1 MQQLYDVV
9 GISRQAFQQQ
19 RQAKDQRAGR
29 VAQLLDRVR
38 CERQDHPSMGARSM
52 YQMWQLDP
60 QKQAWLEGI
69 GRDQFEAIVLE
80 NGLGVRHIMAY
91 HRTTHP
97 GKYRL
102 ENRIAGRTFDDI
114 NQVWASD
121 ITYFRIQE
129 QFVYLTA
136 VLDLYSRR
144 CLAAVCS
151 ANMRAEETVIAALTS
166 ALKERRNQS
175 VKGCIFHS
183 DAGGQYIDK
192 QFLALISR
200 RQMISSMADSCYEN
214 PHTEKFH
221 DIVKNDYLYQW
232 NPTQIAQL
240 PKFIRRFV
248 HLYNHQ
254 RPHSALGGIP
264 PALFEQQN
272 HKTQKKQRSL
282 LKIKPLK

>member
-9 GISRQAFQQQ
+9 GISRQAFHQQ
-19 RQAKDQRAGR
+19 RQAQAQQAERE
-29 VAQLLDRVR
+29 AQLLDRVR
-38 CERQDHPSMGARSM
+38 CERQNHPSMGARSM

-60 QKQAWLEGI
+60 QKQPWLEGI
-69 GRDQFEAIVLE
+69 GRDRFEAIVLE
-80 NGLGVRHIMAY
+80 NGLRVRHVIAY
-91 HRTTHP
+91 HRTTYP

-102 ENRIAGRTFDDI
+102 ENRIAGRTFNDI

-129 QFVYLTA
+129 QFVYLTV

-166 ALKERRNQS
+166 ALKERNNQS

-221 DIVKNDYLYQW
+221 DVIENGYLYQW
-232 NPTQIAQL
+232 NPTQITQL
-240 PKFIRRFV
+240 PNLIRRFIQ
-248 HLYNHQ
+248 LYNQQ

-272 HKTQKKQRSL
+272 QKTPKNQRSML
-282 LKIKPLK
+282 IIKPLK